1 MCISLAGRRY
11 VSMKSFRIPYGTSY
25 LGLELD
31 EQCIN
36 EVHMSKVEEYKAACS
51 QEELVR
57 GALAKPVYSK
67 HLCDLAA
74 NARTLLVITSDHT
87 RPVPSRITLPIIL
100 EEIRRRNP
108 SIIVK
113 ILIATGC
120 HRPTTYDEM
129 LKKFG
134 RNLVEKEEIINHD
147 CRDTD
152 NMVYKGLLPS
162 GGELW
167 LNSLVDWADVVIS
180 EGFIEPHFFA
190 GFSGG
195 RKSILP
201 GIASEKTVLANHC
214 SKFIASSYART
225 GNIRN
230 NPINEDMVYAAIAA
244 KLQFILNV
252 VIDGEKNIINA
263 FAGDPLKA
271 HEAGCDFVK
280 KLSSVKSDKAADIVI
295 TSNGGYPLDQN
306 IYQAVKGM
314 TAAEACVKKGG
325 VIIMAA
331 ACNDGHGGEEFYKW
345 FANAKSP
352 SEVAGRIAGIK
363 QQDTIADQWEA
374 QILARILCKCEVI
387 IVSDRCDRELIT
399 NMHMKQADSLEQA
412 LSLAKEKVG
421 AKAKVSIIPDGV
433 SVIVENS

>member
-1 MCISLAGRRY
+1 
-11 VSMKSFRIPYGTSY
+11 MKSFHIPFGTSY
-25 LGLELD
+25 LELELE

-36 EVHMSKVEEYKAACS
+36 DVLTSKAEEYKVDS
-51 QEELVR
+51 TQEELVR
-57 GALAKPVYSK
+57 GALADAIYSEQ
-67 HLCDLAA
+67 LCDLAA
-74 NARTLLVITSDHT
+74 NARKILLITSDHT

-100 EEIRRRNP
+100 DEIRRKNP
-108 SIIVK
+108 SISVK

-120 HRPTTYDEM
+120 HRPTTYEEM
-129 LKKFG
+129 LNKFG
-134 RNLVEKEEIINHD
+134 KDLVEKEEIINHD
-147 CRDTD
+147 CRDID

-214 SKFIASSYART
+214 SKFIASDYART
-225 GNIRN
+225 GNIKS
-230 NPINEDMVYAAIAA
+230 NPINEDMVYAAIVA

-252 VIDGEKNIINA
+252 VIDSEKNIINA

-314 TAAEACVKKGG
+314 TAAEACVKKDG

-352 SEVAGRIAGIK
+352 SEVAKRIAGIK
-363 QQDTIADQWEA
+363 QRDTIADQWEA
-374 QILARILCKCEVI
+374 QILARVLCKSEVI
-387 IVSDRCDRELIT
+387 IVTDRCDRKMIT
-399 NMHMKQADSLEQA
+399 NMHMKQADSLEHA
-412 LSLAKEKVG
+412 LCMARSKVG
-421 AKAKVSIIPDGV
+421 LNAKITIIPDGV
-433 SVIVENS
+433 AVIVENI